1 MYYNNKFSFYC
12 KQYATQI
19 IVGIV
24 CLIIIASGLFLYFK
38 INNKAQQTST
48 VVSGSVET
56 NNETNNEV
64 NVTEDES
71 ILPENLKTLKAGE
84 KVTVKVATVDDKGV
98 LVIISGDKRIN
109 AKMIGTDFS
118 EGMPDTVYTIDQ
130 DICGQYV
137 DISFDESKVSNGYAM
152 IYVYL
157 DETTLYNA
165 KLLKEGKVT
174 LDSSISKKALNYNDL
189 AESQAYA
196 KQTLAGVWE
205 NN

>member
-1 MYYNNKFSFYC
+1 MYYNNKLSFYFE
-12 KQYATQI
+12 QYGTQI
-19 IVGIV
+19 IVGII
-24 CLIIIASGLFLYFK
+24 CLVIMASGLFLYFK
-38 INNKAQQTST
+38 INNKTQETST

-71 ILPENLKTLKAGE
+71 ILPEDLKTLKAGQ
-84 KVTVKVATVDDKGV
+84 KATVKVATVDDKGV

-118 EGMPDTVYTIDQ
+118 EEMPDTIYNIDQ
-130 DICGQYV
+130 DLCGKYV
-137 DISFDESKVSNGYAM
+137 EISFDESKVSNGYAM
-152 IYVYL
+152 VYIYSS
-157 DETTLYNA
+157 ETTLYNA
-165 KLLKEGKVT
+165 KLLKEGKIKI
-174 LDSSISKKALNYNDL
+174 DSNLSKKALEYNKL

-205 NN
+205 N